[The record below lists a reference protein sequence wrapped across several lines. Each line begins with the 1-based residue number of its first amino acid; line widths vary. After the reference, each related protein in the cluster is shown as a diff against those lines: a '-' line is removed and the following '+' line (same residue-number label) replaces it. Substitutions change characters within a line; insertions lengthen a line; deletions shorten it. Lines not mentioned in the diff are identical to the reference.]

1 MNQTDYCIRL
11 ETPSDYRAVEVLT
24 REAFWN
30 QNVPGCDE
38 HYLVHTMRSHADFI
52 PELAFVLE
60 KDGAIIGNI
69 MYTRSKLVDENGSEK
84 QVITFGPISV
94 LPSFQRQGYGRAL
107 IEHSCKAALALGY
120 DVIVI
125 FGNPDNY
132 VARGFKSYKKYNVC
146 LEGNVFPSALLVK
159 ELTEGALDG
168 RRWIFHEST
177 LFGEASADE
186 AAVMAF
192 DAEFPPKERC
202 WQPSQEEFYIH
213 SHSVIGQ

>member
-132 VARGFKSYKKYNVC
+132 VARGFKSCKKYNVC

-159 ELTEGALDG
+159 ELTKGALDG